1 MFIRNCRNCNFTI
14 AAKQLRVRDCSN
26 CSIHLYVKT
35 EPVIETSIGL
45 KFAPFNVEP
54 SKVLKE
60 ANLLDSSGQLLENKW
75 DKVFDFSNNTGDSKT
90 FEIVKKSDELDGN
103 PFLSSSRRLGE
114 QDDDQNKAPEN
125 TEKNKIVEE
134 DLVDKLS
141 ESRSPAFSLFVF
153 LWSNYIF
160 EPLSN
165 SILALKSF
173 LGFNV

>member
-1 MFIRNCRNCNFTI
+1 MFIRNSRNCNFTI

-60 ANLLDSSGQLLENKW
+60 ANLLDENGQLLENKW
-75 DKVFDFSNNTGDSKT
+75 DKVFDFSNSTGGSKN
-90 FEIVKKSDELDGN
+90 FEIVKESDELDGN

-114 QDDDQNKAPEN
+114 QDDDQNKAPEK
-125 TEKNKIVEE
+125 TEKKKIVEE

-141 ESRSPAFSLFVF
+141 ESRSPAFTLFVF
-153 LWSNYIF
+153 LWSNYIS
-160 EPLSN
+160 EPLYN
-165 SILALKSF
+165 SIFALKRF
-173 LGFNV
+173 FGFNV